1 MNTTP
6 QPFTPVFAPITD
18 KILLA
23 RDQKIAATDA
33 GIIIPETA
41 REEVA
46 LGTVLA
52 VGPGAVNHQGVRIPL
67 VVRPGD
73 RVLFRKYAGVDVELD
88 GPDGKKTTYLVLT
101 ESEMLGIVGTEP
113 DAKT

>member
-1 MNTTP
+1 MKST
-6 QPFTPVFAPITD
+6 APSFSPLQD

-23 RDQKIAATDA
+23 RDRKVDATEA

-52 VGPGAVNHQGVRIPL
+52 VGPGAVNHRGDLVPL
-67 VVRPGD
+67 TVRPGD
-73 RVLFRKYAGVDVELD
+73 RVMFRKYAGVDVELD

-113 DAKT
+113 DART